1 MRTAEH
7 AVLAVL
13 DAGGLIDS
21 STGRWEVK
29 YKDARQPVPDDLV
42 RRLMRAGW
50 IFATRNAGGW
60 TGRAIITARGRRA
73 LQFTTTTTEA
83 S

>member
-1 MRTAEH
+1 MRRAER
-7 AVLAVL
+7 AVLDVL
-13 DAGGLIDS
+13 DAGGIIDS
-21 STGRWEVK
+21 AEGEWQVK
-29 YKDARQPVPDDLV
+29 YNDARQPIPVELV
-42 RRLMRAGW
+42 RGLMERGW

-73 LQFTTTTTEA
+73 LQLTTIRRA